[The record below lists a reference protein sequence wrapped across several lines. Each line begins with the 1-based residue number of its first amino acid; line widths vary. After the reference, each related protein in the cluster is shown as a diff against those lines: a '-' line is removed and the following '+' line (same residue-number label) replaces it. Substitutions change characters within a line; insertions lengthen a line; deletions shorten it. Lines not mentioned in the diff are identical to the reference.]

1 MTGKKHKQDP
11 EAGATERFDKD
22 LDQTP
27 EFNPDLERD
36 DNDYVEE
43 VDEPDLGELAAHLEG
58 VNRDFEASE
67 DYDDE
72 PNEVVPS
79 EDEEK
84 D

>member
-1 MTGKKHKQDP
+1 MSDKKKP
-11 EAGATERFDKD
+11 KD
-22 LDQTP
+22 LHKDLLKDD
-27 EFNPDLERD
+27 EDFNPDLETSED
-36 DNDYVEE
+36 DDVEE

-79 EDEEK
+79 EDEEEAR
-84 D
+84 